1 MTKPAQPVGPAVDTN
16 PASLP
21 GPVTLTGCFG
31 AVVRLDAARAAA
43 PLWRVFGGH
52 DEIWTY
58 ISGHGPFADEK
69 AFTTWLEGRETQ
81 RDPYYYTVHDSDGR
95 ILGLLAL
102 MHIRPAMRLLEIGS
116 IVYSADLQRTPL
128 GTETQYLLARYAFET
143 LGYRRYE
150 WKCDSFN
157 APSRRAAL
165 RYGFVFEGIFRQHMI
180 AKGRSRDT
188 AYFSMLDG
196 EWPERKRNFERW
208 LHGDNF
214 DRNGRQKISLTAL
227 NDAKPN
233 DATGFSGSTAGAV
246 IPAMAISTT
255 TMTTSTMSAGEPHP
269 VTGQPIGLPVDPTP
283 APRPGAVTLKGR
295 YGRLEKLR
303 PDHWADLWDAF
314 GGHDEVWTYI
324 STDGPF
330 SEASEFAAFIG
341 QRAAAEDPYAY
352 AIVDADDR
360 AVGYVTLLRINPQM
374 RVIEVGHVLYSPRLQ
389 RTVLGT
395 ETQYLL
401 ARYVFETLGYR
412 RYEWKCNAL
421 NAPSRRAA
429 LRYGFIYEGT
439 FRQYM
444 IAKGRNRDDAWFSML
459 DSEWPARKRNF
470 ERWLEPGN
478 FDEKGAQKISLAALN
493 AAAE

>member
-1 MTKPAQPVGPAVDTN
+1 MTKSAQPLGPAVDTT
-16 PASLP
+16 PALPP
-21 GPVTLTGCFG
+21 GPVTLTGRFG
-31 AVVRLDAARAAA
+31 AVARLDAARTAA

-52 DEIWTY
+52 NEIWTY

-69 AFTTWLEGRETQ
+69 AFTAWLEGREVQ
-81 RDPYYYTVHDSDGR
+81 SDPYYYTVQDVDGR
-95 ILGLLAL
+95 TLGLLAL
-102 MHIRPAMRLLEIGS
+102 MHIRPAMRVVEIGS
-116 IVYSADLQRTPL
+116 IVYSAELQRTPL
-128 GTETQYLLARYAFET
+128 GSETQYLLARYAFET

-150 WKCDSFN
+150 WKCDSLN
-157 APSRRAAL
+157 AISRRAAS

-180 AKGRSRDT
+180 TKGHSRDT

-196 EWPERKRNFERW
+196 EWPDRKRSFEHW
-208 LHGDNF
+208 LHPDNF
-214 DRNGRQKISLTAL
+214 DRNGRQKISLGAL
-227 NDAKPN
+227 NGAKS
-233 DATGFSGSTAGAV
+233 DGAAGFSGSSAAI
-246 IPAMAISTT
+246 IPAMDAS
-255 TMTTSTMSAGEPHP
+255 EPHP
-269 VTGQPIGLPVDPTP
+269 VTGQPIGLPVDSTP
-283 APRPGAVTLKGR
+283 ALRPGAVTLKGR

-303 PDHWADLWDAF
+303 PDHWPDLWDAF
-314 GGHDEVWTYI
+314 AGHDHVWTYI

-330 SEASEFAAFIG
+330 SEASDFAAFIA

-352 AIVDADDR
+352 AIIDAGDR

-389 RTVLGT
+389 RTPLGT

-401 ARYVFETLGYR
+401 ARYIFETLGYR

-421 NAPSRRAA
+421 NAASRRAA
-429 LRYGFIYEGT
+429 LRYGFGYEGT
-439 FRQYM
+439 FRQHM

-459 DSEWPARKRNF
+459 ESEWPARKRNF